1 MPRTKR
7 PLAAPSEAP
16 ANPEHVSRTPLEVGL
31 GRVLAAYARHL
42 LTGDRVVPG
51 FAARLDGPHVLVD
64 VQAPDGLRHVRRRAG
79 AYLRLCAD
87 VWGQSQSAAERAVLP
102 SLVATLTSHPSG
114 GANGWSRFHELETD
128 PDWLEGLEAV
138 AAALVP
144 GAPEEAVLL
153 LRRLYDVDGRF
164 GPDRGLYSRDLR
176 PRKAPAAIARA
187 VAARSPVT
195 PESEWS
201 RSTTPH
207 GAIKRVVPFATSESA
222 AERLAVAS
230 RIADVLPQLSLS
242 NHLTCYALVDKA
254 LPALLQDGDGAVHEV
269 ALGVAQNLG
278 MKLLYHRAYAEA
290 MRLLDLVVPYHV
302 ALPETLRAR
311 WECRLYLDACTGA
324 ADLDAAEEDWNR
336 AAALDAPTDPS
347 MVGRCM
353 FWAGDVTDRRGVAL
367 ARVAKGLVARAEG
380 GDPCKDRKVGKP
392 PAADEK
398 ARLVARAAALS
409 GKALMTAAPR
419 IEQDLER
426 ARAEGTASGRGF
438 QAEEY
443 AARAQVR
450 EASGDLAGALA
461 DYEAARELSLA
472 AGLSWQIDHHGEP
485 IRRLRAQLAPP
496 APDTIPPGFD
506 PPWFLDPA
514 RTAEERERAATA
526 WFAQPWR
533 EFPATPQAAAGR
545 PFAYVLLRDAVAR
558 SAALWQLAERD
569 GIDLGDRLAFAARA
583 LVVLDRWTERR
594 DASLLESVLRDSH
607 ELAFFGTG
615 CAVDKKPAEERRPLL
630 EWLGQLARAEPLDE
644 AAVLQ
649 GLGSAR
655 WTSLAAEFA
664 AKVGDYDPLRDLF
677 DAVRRAGCDG
687 EALARV
693 LHAYQPLMRN
703 DWSNFGKPRG
713 AAAKWESLGRALASL
728 DGRKLAP
735 ALIAWTRAQQAV
747 PGYYG
752 LPRLSS
758 KWLWPLYYAW
768 SEAHVPAFLAEV
780 SKGNLDNG
788 KSLSKTQKAARRECL
803 DWFAAR
809 A

>member
-7 PLAAPSEAP
+7 PLAAPPEAP

-51 FAARLDGPHVLVD
+51 FAARLDGPHVLVG
-64 VQAPDGLRHVRRRAG
+64 VQAPDALRHVRRRAS

-164 GPDRGLYSRDLR
+164 GPDRGLYSRDFR

-201 RSTTPH
+201 RSTSPH
-207 GAIKRVVPFATSESA
+207 GAIKRVIPFATSESA

-290 MRLLDLVVPYHV
+290 KRLLDLVVPYHV
-302 ALPETLRAR
+302 ALPETLRA
-311 WECRLYLDACTGA
+311 LGVPPL
-324 ADLDAAEEDWNR
+324 
-336 AAALDAPTDPS
+336 P
-347 MVGRCM
+347 RCM
-353 FWAGDVTDRRGVAL
+353 YRRRRPRRRRGGLEPRRGPRRAHRSEHGRPLHVLGGRRHRSPRRRAGAGGQGAGR
-367 ARVAKGLVARAEG
+367 ARRGRRSVQGPQG
-380 GDPCKDRKVGKP
+380 RKA

-409 GKALMTAAPR
+409 GKALATATPR

-426 ARAEGTASGRGF
+426 ARAAGTASGRGF

-450 EASGDLAGALA
+450 EASGELAGALA
-461 DYEAARELSLA
+461 DYEAARRLSIA

-496 APDTIPPGFD
+496 APGTIPPGFD

-514 RTAEERERAATA
+514 RTADERERAATA

-545 PFAYVLLRDAVAR
+545 PFAYVLLRDAVAH

-583 LVVLDRWTERR
+583 SSSSIAGPTAATPLCSRACSATRTSSPSSAPAARSTRSRR
-594 DASLLESVLRDSH
+594 RSGGRCSSGWASSPAPNRSTRPRCCRAWV
-607 ELAFFGTG
+607 A
-615 CAVDKKPAEERRPLL
+615 CAGPRSRPSSPPRSATTIRCATCSTRCA
-630 EWLGQLARAEPLDE
+630 ARA
-644 AAVLQ
+644 AT
-649 GLGSAR
+649 AR
-655 WTSLAAEFA
+655 RSPWC
-664 AKVGDYDPLRDLF
+664 Y
-677 DAVRRAGCDG
+677 
-687 EALARV
+687 
-693 LHAYQPLMRN
+693 AYQPLMRN

-788 KSLSKTQKAARRECL
+788 KSLSRDPEGRAPRCL

-809 A
+809 T